1 MSQFAPRFAACLLAA
16 LLGLGPA
23 IAPAQ
28 EQQPDE
34 VKTAT
39 HGAWDV
45 ICADGDAERCVIRQ
59 LGKNSEGND
68 VLVVTVRKL
77 SDVTADNGEPVPAAI
92 DIIAPLG
99 VALRAGVRVK
109 VDGGQDRGAPFDIC
123 LASGCLVR
131 SPVGDDFLAALK
143 GGNSATMTVVAPQQG
158 EVAINVSLIG
168 FTAAFNALR

>member
-1 MSQFAPRFAACLLAA
+1 MSQFRFAAAALLAA
-16 LLGLGPA
+16 ALAGPA
-23 IAPAQ
+23 AAQ
-28 EQQPDE
+28 QQPQDG
-34 VKTAT
+34 VTTAT

-45 ICADGDAERCVIRQ
+45 VCAEAGSANCVIRQ
-59 LGKNSEGND
+59 VGKNSEGND

-92 DIIAPLG
+92 DIVAPLG

-131 SPVGDDFLAALK
+131 SPVGEDFLAALK
-143 GGNSATMTVVAPQQG
+143 AGNTATLTVVAPQQG
-158 EVAINVSLIG
+158 EVAVNISLIG
-168 FTAAFNALR
+168 FTAAFNTLN